1 MALQE
6 PRDIVTDRLL
16 ELLFEH
22 EGAGLCVVG
31 PDGSVL
37 RANAEWL
44 RSGKGLVLTARAASG
59 TAPEK
64 DRWVGALGA
73 ESEVFLRKVIDAT
86 PSMVFVKDFDGRFVL
101 GNDALGQCYGR
112 PVQELVGKTDADFN
126 SNAEEVANFLRDD
139 RDVMTTRRPKLIAEE
154 PVTQGDG
161 KVRWFSTVKVP
172 LVNDDGSC
180 DKVLGV
186 ATDITDRKRAEEA
199 LRRSEERFRK
209 LLESSML
216 GLAIGDETGGLTYV
230 NDALLRL
237 IGYGREDVLSGRL
250 RWDALTPAEHL
261 PLDARA
267 IAELHEHGRTE
278 PYEKAYVT
286 KDGRR
291 VPILVGVVPIER
303 TATGHLVLAAY
314 VVDLSSRKRVEQEL
328 QESEARFRTLADNAP
343 DVIARFDHAMRHVY
357 MNRAAEAVTGV
368 PAERF
373 LGKTSRQLGM
383 PAPLVATWEAHIRR
397 VLEGGAPVTMEFE
410 LTKSGAASPAHYE
423 ARLVPERAADGS
435 VQSVLCLARDMTERR
450 RMEQALREADQ
461 RKDEFLATLSHE
473 LRNPLAAIT
482 SAAGVIRHRLAC
494 GQDVE
499 RPLEVL
505 ERQIRNS
512 ARLLDDL
519 LDVARIT
526 RGVMQLKKTPV
537 LVETVVRSALDS
549 QAALIESARH
559 ALTVELPAE
568 PVVVDADPTRLEQIV
583 SNLLNNAA
591 KYTPAGGRIAVSVER
606 RDREVGI
613 HVKDSGHGIPPALLP
628 RVFDLFVQ
636 AEQSLARSQGGLGL
650 GLTLVKKLAELHGGT
665 VEARSEGPGK
675 GSEFIVRLPAR
686 VTAEPPAAPAAA
698 TGPPRARRILLVEDN
713 YDSAELLAEF
723 LASLGHDVAVAHDGP
738 AALDAAA
745 RVHPEIVLLD
755 IGLPGMDGYEVGRRL
770 RASDPQA
777 PVLVALTGYG
787 QEEDRSRSRNAG
799 FAHHLTKPFEPA
811 ALERLLAGLGPRH

>member
-180 DKVLGV
+180 DN
-186 ATDITDRKRAEEA
+186 A
-199 LRRSEERFRK
+199 L
-209 LLESSML
+209 
-216 GLAIGDETGGLTYV
+216 GDETGGLTYV

-526 RGVMQLKKTPV
+526 RGVMQLKKEPV
-537 LVETVVRSALDS
+537 LIEGVVRSAIDS

-650 GLTLVKKLAELHGGT
+650 GLTLVKKLVELHGGS

-675 GSEFIVRLPAR
+675 GSEFIVRLPVLAVESGLPDGDREADRIDRRPSPRRR
-686 VTAEPPAAPAAA
+686 V
-698 TGPPRARRILLVEDN
+698 LVVDDN
-713 YDSAELLAEF
+713 
-723 LASLGHDVAVAHDGP
+723 V
-738 AALDAAA
+738 DAAESLA
-745 RVHPEIVLLD
+745 LL
-755 IGLPGMDGYEVGRRL
+755 LRMD
-770 RASDPQA
+770 
-777 PVLVALTGYG
+777 
-787 QEEDRSRSRNAG
+787 
-799 FAHHLTKPFEPA
+799 
-811 ALERLLAGLGPRH
+811 